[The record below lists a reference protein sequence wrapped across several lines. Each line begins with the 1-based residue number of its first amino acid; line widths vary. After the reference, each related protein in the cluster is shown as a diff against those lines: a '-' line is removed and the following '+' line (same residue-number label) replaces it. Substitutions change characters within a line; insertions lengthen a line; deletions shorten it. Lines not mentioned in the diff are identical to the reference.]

1 MEPTEDVRR
10 QLYETVRQH
19 LGETA
24 AEQLM
29 AVTIPPNVQL
39 ASKQDVDL
47 LRAEIRADMADIR
60 TGMADLRTELYRRVV
75 PLIGAVVSGV
85 AGVAL
90 TILRLMQG

>member
-39 ASKQDVDL
+39 ASKQDVEL
-47 LRAEIRADMADIR
+47 LRAEIRRDL
-60 TGMADLRTELYRRVV
+60 ADLRTERYRRVI

-90 TILRLMQG
+90 TIQRLMPG

>member
-29 AVTIPPNVQL
+29 AVTMPPNVQL
-39 ASKQDVDL
+39 ATKQDLDL
-47 LRAEIRADMADIR
+47 LRAEIRKDL
-60 TGMADLRTELYRRVV
+60 ADLRTELYRRVI

-90 TILRLMQG
+90 TIQRLVQG

>member
-39 ASKQDVDL
+39 ATKQDLDL
-47 LRAEIRADMADIR
+47 LRAEIRKDL
-60 TGMADLRTELYRRVV
+60 ADLRTELYRRVI

-90 TILRLMQG
+90 TIQRLVQG

>member
-1 MEPTEDVRR
+1 MAATEETRR
-10 QLYETVRQH
+10 QRFETVRDH
-19 LGETA
+19 LGEPA

-47 LRAEIRADMADIR
+47 LRAEIRRDL
-60 TGMADLRTELYRRVV
+60 ADLRTELYRRVI

-90 TILRLMQG
+90 TIQRLMPG

>member
-1 MEPTEDVRR
+1 MEPTEEVRR

-47 LRAEIRADMADIR
+47 LRAEIRRDL
-60 TGMADLRTELYRRVV
+60 ADLRTELYRRVI

-90 TILRLMQG
+90 TIQRLMPG

>member
-47 LRAEIRADMADIR
+47 LRAEIRRDL
-60 TGMADLRTELYRRVV
+60 ADLRTELYRRVI

-90 TILRLMQG
+90 TIQRLMPG

>member
-1 MEPTEDVRR
+1 VEPTEDVRR

-39 ASKQDVDL
+39 ATKQDLDL
-47 LRAEIRADMADIR
+47 LRAEIRKDL
-60 TGMADLRTELYRRVV
+60 ADLRTELYRRVI

-90 TILRLMQG
+90 TIQRLVQG

>member
-39 ASKQDVDL
+39 ASKQDVEL
-47 LRAEIRADMADIR
+47 LRAEIRRDL
-60 TGMADLRTELYRRVV
+60 ADLRTELYRRVI

-90 TILRLMQG
+90 TIQRLMPG

>member
-39 ASKQDVDL
+39 ASKQDVEL
-47 LRAEIRADMADIR
+47 LRAEIRRDL
-60 TGMADLRTELYRRVV
+60 ADLRTERYRRVI